1 MNENNNQQSAPQ
13 PASGHLL
20 PSAEKGDEL
29 PQPNPFRTRTWNL
42 TQQAVLMKREPKK
55 AERLQAEAVADG
67 EHHAPYL
74 NRTAFYRP
82 HGF

>member
-1 MNENNNQQSAPQ
+1 MSENNNQQNDGGGSATGQ
-13 PASGHLL
+13 RPAD
-20 PSAEKGDEL
+20 KQDDL
-29 PQPNPFRTRTWNL
+29 PQPNPFRARTWNL
-42 TQQAVLMKREPKK
+42 TQQARLMKREPKK
-55 AERLQAEAVADG
+55 AERLQAEAVAEG

>member
-1 MNENNNQQSAPQ
+1 MSENQNQN
-13 PASGHLL
+13 G
-20 PSAEKGDEL
+20 GGGTGNDEL
-29 PQPNPFRTRTWNL
+29 PQPNPFRAKTWNM
-42 TQQAVLMKREPKK
+42 TQQARLLMREPKK
-55 AERLQAEAVADG
+55 AERLKAEAVADG